1 MSARDPIRRVG
12 ELYGIDPSYIDFW
25 GKRRRVPEAT
35 ERALLEAM
43 GVAVHG
49 DREIANS
56 LREAEAR
63 PWRRMLAPV
72 RVIASA
78 EPLEVPFTLPGRL
91 KRTTVDWTLVE
102 ESGEVHEGRLV
113 PGDLPALGTAE
124 VDGENFCRWRW
135 RLPFEVPLGYHDL
148 SMAVRG
154 GGSPRAASRLIVAPG
169 RCHTPARGERL
180 WGLTAQ
186 LYGVRSAR
194 NWGMGD
200 FTDLAELT
208 EQAAALG
215 AGAVGINPLHALF
228 PADPNHISPYSP
240 SSRLFLNVLYLD
252 PPAVPDL
259 EASPAAQA
267 LLDDPGFVGELHDT
281 RAGELVDYP
290 AVWRL
295 KLRVLELLFESF
307 RAHHLAPMSDRA
319 AAFLEFTAQRGEPLE
334 RHALFD
340 ALHEHVLQFTGAW
353 SWHHWPESYRRPD
366 SPEVAAFAGE
376 HRDRIEFFIYLQWLA
391 DEQLAAAQARARA
404 AGMPIGLYQDIAVAV
419 NPASA
424 MTWAHPAVSLSG
436 VSAGAPP
443 DWFNPNGQNWVLAP
457 LSPLGLRESGYAAF
471 AEALRHNMRH
481 AGAVRIDHV
490 MGLKRLFWIPEG
502 ASPAEGA
509 YVRYPFDDLVRIIA
523 LESQRHGCLVIGE
536 DLGTVPRGFR
546 PAMQR
551 AGLMSCRVL
560 YFERGDDGAF
570 LPPPDY
576 PRQALVSVST
586 HDLPTLKG
594 YWTCR
599 DVRWRHLLRRFP
611 DEAASREAR
620 LERARDRVL
629 LLRALAGAGL
639 LPAGVDPEAP
649 PDEPSDALVVAIHR
663 YLAETPGYLLMVQL
677 EDALGEEEQPNLPG
691 TDEHPNWRR
700 KLGRS
705 LQEFADEPLVRQ
717 LAEVMAT
724 AGRDRRR

>member
-1 MSARDPIRRVG
+1 MSARAPIGRVG
-12 ELYGIDPSYIDFW
+12 ELYGIDPSYTDFW

-35 ERALLEAM
+35 ERALLEAI
-43 GVAVHG
+43 GVAVNS
-49 DREIANS
+49 DRAIADS

-72 RVIASA
+72 RVIAVP
-78 EPLEVPFTLPGRL
+78 EPLEVTFTLPAGL
-91 KRTTVDWTLVE
+91 GGATVDWTLIE
-102 ESGEVHEGRLV
+102 EGGEAHEGRLT
-113 PGDLPALGTAE
+113 PDDLPAAATAE
-124 VDGENFCRWRW
+124 IDGEIYCRWRM
-135 RLPFEVPLGYHDL
+135 RLPFGLPIGYHQL
-148 SMAVRG
+148 TMAVRG
-154 GGSPRAASRLIVAPG
+154 SPARGALRLIVAPG
-169 RCHTPARGERL
+169 RCHAPARGERL
-180 WGLTAQ
+180 WGLSAQ

-194 NWGMGD
+194 NWGLGD
-200 FTDLAELT
+200 FTDLAELA

-215 AGAVGINPLHALF
+215 AGAVGVNPLHALF

-240 SSRLFLNVLYLD
+240 SSRLFLNLLYLD
-252 PPAVPDL
+252 PEAVPDL
-259 EASPAAQA
+259 GASPAAQA
-267 LLDDPGFVGELHDT
+267 LLGEPGFIGELE
-281 RAGELVDYP
+281 RARTAELVDYP

-295 KLRVLELLFESF
+295 KLPVLEQSFEAF
-307 RAHHLAPMSDRA
+307 RSHHLASMTERA
-319 AAFLEFTAQRGEPLE
+319 RAFLAFKAEMGAPLL
-334 RHALFD
+334 RQAVFD

-353 SWHHWPESYRRPD
+353 SWQHWPEPYRRPD
-366 SPEVAAFAGE
+366 SPEVAAFATE
-376 HRDRIEFFIYLQWLA
+376 HRDRIELFTYLQWLA
-391 DEQLAAAQARARA
+391 DQQLAAVQARARA

-424 MTWAHPAVSLSG
+424 MTWANPSISLSG

-457 LSPLGLRESGYAAF
+457 LSPVGLRENAYEVFAAT
-471 AEALRHNMRH
+471 LRHNMRRP
-481 AGAVRIDHV
+481 GAVRIDHV
-490 MGLKRLFWIPEG
+490 MGLKRLFWIPDG

-523 LESQRHGCLVIGE
+523 LESQRHRCLVIGE

-560 YFERGDDGAF
+560 YFERGEDGAF
-570 LPPPDY
+570 LPPPAY
-576 PRQALVSVST
+576 PRQALVSAST

-594 YWTCR
+594 YWTSR
-599 DVRWRHLLRRFP
+599 DVRWRELLRRFP
-611 DEAASREAR
+611 DEAALSEAR
-620 LERARDRVL
+620 LERKRDRVL
-629 LLRALAGAGL
+629 LLRALERAGL
-639 LPAGVDPEAP
+639 LPAGVDPDAP
-649 PDEPSDALVVAIHR
+649 PEEPSDALIVAIHR

-705 LQEFADEPLVRQ
+705 LQEFADEPLVQQ
-717 LAEVMAT
+717 LAEVMTT